1 MNLMSSVTC
10 SLQDLMTKQ
19 TVRIILV
26 VFTVQT
32 SLSPSI
38 SIPVLTTST
47 SMSTSA
53 GAQSA

>member
-1 MNLMSSVTC
+1 MSSVSC

-19 TVRIILV
+19 TVRVILM

-38 SIPVLTTST
+38 SMPVLTAST

-53 GAQSA
+53 GAKSA